1 MPMPISSGSVLPPLH
16 QSLSHEASMS
26 VLDMTFKASQVLP
39 RPLDSPQEPL
49 PSARSESDT
58 GEREA

>member
-1 MPMPISSGSVLPPLH
+1 MF
-16 QSLSHEASMS
+16 

-39 RPLDSPQEPL
+39 RLLDSPQEPL